1 MSHSSDNDDYVL
13 ADNSAT
19 DSTVSR
25 HKSFL
30 DNDNIDSLKPRR
42 RSRLERQSIS
52 NIAISDILDPLSPT
66 NENSTRSASV
76 QHSIRSR
83 ANSISLLKSPVSN
96 GQPLEITHKRV
107 ASYCF
112 AFDIDGVILKGP
124 TLIPEAKKAIHMLNG
139 NNKYNVIV
147 PFIFVTNGGGY
158 DERLRSKLLSEKLET
173 DIDEFQVVQGHTPMR
188 SLTNK
193 YKNVLVVG
201 GLGDNCRQI
210 GLKYGFENVY
220 TVSDIIHWNPSVTP
234 YYKLTDDEEELALKD
249 VDFSKINIDCV
260 MIMADSRNWV
270 VDQQIILELLLS
282 EKGVMG
288 THIDIKHD
296 DDPAVIEKKLQKTQ
310 PDLYFAH
317 SDFVWAT
324 DYNLTRY
331 GMGALQVSLA
341 ALYKEHTNGLE
352 LPCKRFGKPQR
363 TTFDF
368 CVDFLQDWRKEV
380 LKHISFTTGK
390 RISSISNGNF
400 INQKRPQSIT
410 SGTGFKPLSSQ
421 AANTSIMDNSL
432 DKFRAV
438 NFKNNSQA
446 AAKRNSV
453 YEAIETEEDLD
464 DLDDFSLDEDKNP
477 LSPTAKLS
485 PIDELFK
492 KNDVTMEKINKITL
506 EESDDG
512 SASSDSDDSVTDP
525 KNALTINKTTIQIP
539 PPTTV
544 YFVGDTPESDIRF
557 ANLHHESWF
566 SILVET
572 GVYQKGTTPK
582 YEPKLIR
589 ENVLEAVEWVIENEH
604 KKECEE
610 WLKINNEDVLG
621 V

>member
-1 MSHSSDNDDYVL
+1 MSTYSDNDDYVL

-19 DSTVSR
+19 DKTVSR

-52 NIAISDILDPLSPT
+52 NIAISDILDPLT
-66 NENSTRSASV
+66 ATENSTRSSSV

-83 ANSISLLKSPVSN
+83 ASSISLLKSPVSN
-96 GQPLEITHKRV
+96 GKHMQITHKRV

-124 TLIPEAKKAIHMLNG
+124 TLIPEAKKAINMLNG

-158 DERLRSKLLSEKLET
+158 DERIRSKLLSEKLET

-188 SLTNK
+188 SLTSK

-220 TVSDIIHWNPSVTP
+220 TVFDIIHWNPSVTP
-234 YYKLTDDEEELALKD
+234 YYKLSEEEEELALKD

-260 MIMADSRNWV
+260 MVMADSRNWV

-282 EKGVMG
+282 DKGMMG
-288 THIDIKHD
+288 THIDIKYD
-296 DDPAVIEKKLQKTQ
+296 DDPSVIEEKLKKTQ

-380 LKHISFTTGK
+380 LKHTSFTTGK
-390 RISSISNGNF
+390 RITSISNGNF
-400 INQKRPQSIT
+400 VNHKRPQSI
-410 SGTGFKPLSSQ
+410 GSSISSKLQ
-421 AANTSIMDNSL
+421 QNPNTSIMDNSL
-432 DKFRAV
+432 DKFRTV
-438 NFKNNSQA
+438 NFKNNSLA
-446 AAKRNSV
+446 ADKRNSV
-453 YEAIETEEDLD
+453 YEAVESD
-464 DLDDFSLDEDKNP
+464 DESDDIDDFSLDEDKSP

-492 KNDVTMEKINKITL
+492 KNDVTLEKINKIAL
-506 EESDDG
+506 DESDDPFG
-512 SASSDSDDSVTDP
+512 SDSDDSVTDP

-572 GVYQKGTTPK
+572 GVYRKGTTPK
-582 YEPKLIR
+582 YEPKLIK

-610 WLKINNEDVLG
+610 WLKINKTEDIAG
-621 V
+621 I